1 MDLLTGEETR
11 RYHRDGFLPVT
22 RLADDEEV
30 EWLAQLCS
38 ALLAT
43 SALRRD
49 LAGPPGS
56 GRPALPQ
63 LLYPERAEPQ
73 GLSTRFFA
81 SATTLGAALMGRN
94 DLDCFTH
101 FIVKP
106 AGGGAST
113 AWHQDVAYHPLLRPP
128 GCSVWLALDEATADN
143 GCLQF
148 VPGSQP
154 EPIIQHRPVRGDP
167 GAEGMETA
175 DGDSAAGGTVPAR
188 RGGGS
193 VHHHRVLHSA

>member
-1 MDLLTGEETR
+1 MELLTGDETR
-11 RYHRDGFLPVT
+11 RYHRDGFLQVR
-22 RLADDEEV
+22 RLADDQEV

-38 ALLAT
+38 ALLMT
-43 SALRRD
+43 SAPRRD

-56 GRPALPQ
+56 GKTALPQ

-73 GLSTRFFA
+73 VLSTRFFG
-81 SATTLGAALMGRN
+81 SATTLGAELMGRD
-94 DLDCFTH
+94 DLDWFTH

-113 AWHQDVAYHPLLRPP
+113 AWHQDVAYDPVLRRP

-148 VPGSQP
+148 VPGSQRG
-154 EPIIQHRPVRGDP
+154 PIMLHRPVGGDP
-167 GAEGMETA
+167 SAEGMEA
-175 DGDSAAGGTVPAR
+175 IQVD
-188 RGGGS
+188 
-193 VHHHRVLHSA
+193 H